1 MIKFTIS
8 QNLKFM
14 GQLVIYNRIRGIYNK
29 KEEEDKQKPLK
40 KDLYS
45 TI

>member
-1 MIKFTIS
+1 MTCPFKNKSKIK
-8 QNLKFM
+8 NK
-14 GQLVIYNRIRGIYNK
+14 NK

>member
-1 MIKFTIS
+1 MTYPFKNKSKIK
-8 QNLKFM
+8 NK
-14 GQLVIYNRIRGIYNK
+14 NK

-45 TI
+45 TISSQ